1 MAKRPDLAARNYR
14 HGHKRQGAPAS
25 EYTTWTG
32 MMGRCLNPKNARWK
46 DYGGRGITVCER
58 WRDYVNFFADMGPRP
73 PGRKGKRPLYT
84 LDRIDND
91 GNYEP
96 GNCRWAT
103 SSEQAQNRNYTPAY
117 REQLRQAA
125 FKRWKGT

>member
-1 MAKRPDLAARNYR
+1 MGKRPDLAARNRTHGEKTRANPSPEYR
-14 HGHKRQGAPAS
+14 VWVGII
-25 EYTTWTG
+25 
-32 MMGRCLNPKNARWK
+32 GRCLNPRNARWK

-58 WRDYVNFFADMGPRP
+58 WRAFENFLTDMGRRP
-73 PGRKGKRPLYT
+73 PGRNGKRPLYT
-84 LDRIDND
+84 LDRINND

-103 SSEQAQNRNYTPAY
+103 FSEQAQNRNYTPAY

-125 FKRWKGT
+125 FKRWKR